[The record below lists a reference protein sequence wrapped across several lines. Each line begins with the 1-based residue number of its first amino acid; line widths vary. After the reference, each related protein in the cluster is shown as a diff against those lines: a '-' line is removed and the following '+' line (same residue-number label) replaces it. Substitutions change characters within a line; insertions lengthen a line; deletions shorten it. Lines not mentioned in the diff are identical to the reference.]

1 VPARPRSPSALLVS
15 LPWTML
21 NEPSLGLG
29 ILAAQLRQ
37 AGVPCRVRHLNLF
50 LLEHLKPLTY
60 YGLANV
66 FALNDFLFTGVI
78 DSRISDRQRR
88 WLEIKARELLS
99 FGLIDES
106 AHGGAAG
113 VIERL
118 VELRQKTIPEWATT
132 HAEEIAESD
141 ATMVGFTCM
150 FDQTLASAALAKLV
164 KERAPEKLIALGG
177 YAVRPPTD
185 ATLLRAFPWVD
196 AVCVGEG
203 ESAIVPLVRASAG
216 LEPLAAVPGL
226 THRDPCGEPCTT
238 TLAPPVDL
246 DVVPPPDYDDFY
258 ADLRELDAEHMVDIE
273 TERLPLENSR
283 GCWWGAT
290 KHCVFCGI
298 ADDDLVFRARSAERV
313 IADMDE
319 LHRRHGVTSFRFSD
333 YILPHAYYRTLLPT
347 LARRGRPYRI
357 TAEMKA
363 NVTPERFERLAAAGF
378 AEMQPGVESFS
389 NRVLRAMDK
398 GVTGAQNVLTLKLGR
413 QHGVRIHYNVLYG
426 LPDDDAADYERM
438 LASLRRLAH
447 LDPPSTRLLVQI
459 TRFAPLQVAPERF
472 DIGEAPYE
480 PSYEIVFSERF
491 LAESGF
497 ALGEYCYYFER
508 PFENSPRLQS
518 IYARIDELVDGWKA
532 EDREREIELVYE
544 VCGEGLRI
552 LDSRRLPAQT
562 LELTGADAA
571 VLLRCDAPMTRSAL
585 GEELPELGEGEI
597 DAALARLD
605 ALELTFSDGER
616 VIGLALPGTVPGGP
630 EEAAAAPAAAL
641 PAY

>member
-1 VPARPRSPSALLVS
+1 MAARSRSPSALLVS

-78 DSRISDRQRR
+78 DRRLSDRQRR

-99 FGLIDES
+99 FGLIDEN
-106 AHGGAAG
+106 AHGGPTG

-118 VELRQKTIPEWATT
+118 VELRQETIPEWA
-132 HAEEIAESD
+132 AARADQIAASD
-141 ATMVGFTCM
+141 ATLVGFTCM

-185 ATLLRAFPWVD
+185 RALLRAFPWID

-216 LEPLAAVPGL
+216 LGSLDAVPGL
-226 THRDPCGEPCTT
+226 THRYPGGEPRTT

-246 DVVPPPDYDDFY
+246 DAVPPPDYDDFY

-333 YILPHAYYRTLLPT
+333 YILPHAYYNTLLPA

-363 NVTPERFERLAAAGF
+363 NVTPERFQCLAAAGF
-378 AEMQPGVESFS
+378 REMQPGVESFS

-398 GVTGAQNVLTLKLGR
+398 GVSGAQNVLTLKLGR
-413 QHGVRIHYNVLYG
+413 RHGVRIHYNVLYG
-426 LPDDDAADYERM
+426 LPDDEAADYERM
-438 LASLRRLAH
+438 LSSLRRLRH

-459 TRFAPLQVAPERF
+459 TRFAPLQVEPERF
-472 DIGEAPYE
+472 GIGEAPYE
-480 PSYEIVFSERF
+480 PSYEIVFSEQF
-491 LAESGF
+491 LGESRF
-497 ALGEYCYYFER
+497 ALGDYCYYFER

-518 IYARIDELVDGWKA
+518 IYAQIEELVDGWKA
-532 EDREREIELVYE
+532 DDREREIELTYE
-544 VCGEGLRI
+544 AYGEGLRI
-552 LDSRRLPAQT
+552 FDSRRLPVRT
-562 LELTGADAA
+562 LELVEAEAT
-571 VLLRCDAPMTRSAL
+571 VLLHCETPITRTAL
-585 GEELPELGEGEI
+585 GDALPDLAAAEV

-616 VIGLALPGTVPGGP
+616 VIGLPLPGTAASEAKEPALAL
-630 EEAAAAPAAAL
+630 ETAAA
-641 PAY
+641 